1 MIVSLLK
8 SLFVSSACPSFVLV
22 SQEETQRQ
30 RQMSQPQQQMSSPP
44 NQQPQQRRAP
54 TANDV
59 YGDPHDQRRFPPPLP
74 QQQQMPPPQQQRLPL
89 QQQPAGPPPKMC
101 GVGVVL
107 VQVSGGAVCVK
118 SVNKGGPAYNSGQIV
133 RGDVL
138 YAIDGQ
144 KVPATSI
151 SCLLRWKHPG
161 TSLTTGCHTGARLG
175 RRAGEALQ
183 SGACGLADYYELP
196 ACRQPGCWQAF
207 YRRDHDPSAR

>member
-1 MIVSLLK
+1 VRLCFLL
-8 SLFVSSACPSFVLV
+8 VLLEGWKEY
-22 SQEETQRQ
+22 QDKETGKPYYHHAATNHTQWDR
-30 RQMSQPQQQMSSPP
+30 PAVAA
-44 NQQPQQRRAP
+44 AP
-54 TANDV
+54 MAADAA
-59 YGDPHDQRRFPPPLP
+59 
-74 QQQQMPPPQQQRLPL
+74 
-89 QQQPAGPPPKMC
+89 AGPPPKMC

-107 VQVSGGAVCVK
+107 VQVSGGAVCVN
-118 SVNKGGPAYNSGQIV
+118 SVNKGGPAYNSGQIE

-175 RRAGEALQ
+175 RRAGEALH

-196 ACRQPGCWQAF
+196 ACRQPGCWQAI